1 MNGSNLVFEQVYDPC
16 SPQNMNSYLESP
28 FSALDDSRDSHT
40 KDDGVV
46 RARWRGRARPEILT
60 LGERKEGAREVETIE
75 TTITAALVEGADVG
89 EEFPVR
95 VEDAKGIE
103 EGEGRYHLVHRDLSF
118 IPPTWFR

>member
-1 MNGSNLVFEQVYDPC
+1 LS
-16 SPQNMNSYLESP
+16 
-28 FSALDDSRDSHT
+28 
-40 KDDGVV
+40 
-46 RARWRGRARPEILT
+46 
-60 LGERKEGAREVETIE
+60 ERKEGAREVETIE